1 MKKNTTFHNLFQKIV
16 SEEEIAFI
24 QDAIGYKDTAR
35 KLDVLTLIYYL
46 LCASMNELKS
56 YRDCADVGDQF
67 GLPKVNYSTLS
78 KKAGHVDY
86 NIMKQLFHL
95 VVSKCNRATHRSL
108 KISKELLLV
117 DSTTIT
123 VGKSRLPWALYHGER
138 AGIKLHVS
146 YSPLTEMP
154 LQVVETT
161 GLVHDGP
168 ISEQLTDSRFIMV
181 EDRAYLKI
189 KRIDQFASA
198 SDQQMFVIR
207 MKENVEIFRPHSLK
221 RFEQAGSPI
230 TRDITCQLGTEQS
243 RSKKRHRVV
252 FFKDD
257 YGNEMRVVT
266 NLMNV
271 SPEIIADMYK
281 ARWRIETFFRWIKQ
295 NLNVPVLFGTTEN
308 AVFNQLFSALIAYV
322 LLKWLYSKTSQGR
335 IFKKISFITFQR
347 KLLKDNLP
355 IDWRSEMA
363 VVLKKH
369 KDSQGISLSNFG

>member
-16 SEEEIAFI
+16 SEEEVAVI
-24 QDAIGYKDTAR
+24 QDTIGYKDTAR
-35 KLDVLTLIYYL
+35 KLDVFTLINYL
-46 LCASMNELKS
+46 LCAAMNELKS
-56 YRDCADVGDQF
+56 YRDCADVGDQY

-78 KKAGHVDY
+78 KKAGHADST
-86 NIMKQLFHL
+86 IMKKLFHL
-95 VVSKCNRATHRSL
+95 VVSKCNRMTRRAL

-154 LQVVETT
+154 LQVVETN

-168 ISEQLTDSRFIMV
+168 IGEQLVDSRFVMV
-181 EDRAYLKI
+181 EDRAYFKI
-189 KRIDQFASA
+189 TRIDQFIT
-198 SDQQMFVIR
+198 DQQLFVIR
-207 MKENVEIFRPHSLK
+207 MKENVEIFRPHALQRLEK
-221 RFEQAGSPI
+221 AGSPV

-243 RSKKRHRVV
+243 RSEKRHRIV

-271 SPEIIADMYK
+271 APEVIADMYK
-281 ARWRIETFFRWIKQ
+281 ARWGIETFFRWIKQ
-295 NLNVPVLFGTTEN
+295 NLTVPILFGTTEN
-308 AVFNQLFSALIAYV
+308 AVFNQLFAALIAYV
-322 LLKWLYSKTSQGR
+322 LLKWLYSKTSEGR
-335 IFKKISFITFQR
+335 VFKNLSFIS
-347 KLLKDNLP
+347 LKDNLP
-355 IDWRSEMA
+355 IDWRSELA
-363 VVLKKH
+363 LVLKKH
-369 KDSQGISLSNFG
+369 KRTRGV

>member
-16 SEEEIAFI
+16 SEEEVAVI
-24 QDAIGYKDTAR
+24 QDAIGYEDTAR
-35 KLDVLTLIYYL
+35 KLDVLTLINYL
-46 LCASMNELKS
+46 ICASMNELKS
-56 YRDCADVGDQF
+56 YRDCADVGDQY
-67 GLPKVNYSTLS
+67 GLPKVNFSTLS

-86 NIMKQLFHL
+86 NIMKKLFHL
-95 VVSKCNRATHRSL
+95 VVSKCNRVTRRSL

-168 ISEQLTDSRFIMV
+168 IGEQLVDCRFILV
-181 EDRAYLKI
+181 EDRAYFKI
-189 KRIDQFASA
+189 KRIDQFTE
-198 SDQQMFVIR
+198 DQQKFVIR
-207 MKENVEIFRPHSLK
+207 VKENVEIFRPYALK
-221 RFEQAGSPI
+221 RMEEAESSV

-271 SPEIIADMYK
+271 SPEVIADMYK

-308 AVFNQLFSALIAYV
+308 AVFNQLFAALIAYV
-322 LLKWLYSKTSQGR
+322 LLKWLYSKTSEGR
-335 IFKKISFITFQR
+335 VFEKISFISFQR

-369 KDSQGISLSNFG
+369 KNSHGISLSNFG

>member
-16 SEEEIAFI
+16 SEEEIAII

-35 KLDVLTLIYYL
+35 KLDVLTLINYL

-56 YRDCADVGDQF
+56 YRDCADVGDQY
-67 GLPKVNYSTLS
+67 GLTKVNYSTLS

-86 NIMKQLFHL
+86 HILKKLFHL
-95 VVSKCNRATHRSL
+95 VVSKCNRATRRAL
-108 KISKELLLV
+108 KIPKDLLLV

-154 LQVVETT
+154 FQVVETT
-161 GLVHDGP
+161 GLQHDGP
-168 ISEQLTDSRFIMV
+168 IGEQLVDSRFIMV
-181 EDRAYLKI
+181 EDRAYFKI
-189 KRIDQFASA
+189 KRIDQFSGE
-198 SDQQMFVIR
+198 DKQMFVIR
-207 MKENVEIFRPHSLK
+207 MKENVEIFRPYALQ
-221 RFEQAGSPI
+221 RLEEAGSPV
-230 TRDITCQLGTEQS
+230 TRDITCQLGTKQA
-243 RSKKRHRVV
+243 RSKQRHRVV

-257 YGNEMRVVT
+257 YENEMRVVT

-271 SPEIIADMYK
+271 SAEAIADMYK
-281 ARWRIETFFRWIKQ
+281 ARWKIETFFRWIKQ

-308 AVFNQLFSALIAYV
+308 AVFNQLFAALIAFV
-322 LLKWLYSKTSQGR
+322 LLKWLYTKTSEGR
-335 IFKKISFITFQR
+335 VFEKISFISFQR
-347 KLLKDNLP
+347 KLLNDNLP

-363 VVLKKH
+363 VILKNY
-369 KDSQGISLSNFG
+369 KDIQGISLSNFG

>member
-16 SEEEIAFI
+16 SEDEVNVI

-35 KLDVLTLIYYL
+35 KLTVHILIHYLT
-46 LCASMNELKS
+46 CAAMNEFKS
-56 YRDCADVGDQF
+56 YRECADVGDKH
-67 GLPKVNYSTLS
+67 GLPKVDHSTIS

-86 NIMKQLFHL
+86 KIMKELFHL
-95 VVSKCNRATHRSL
+95 VVSKCNRMTRRAL

-146 YSPLTEMP
+146 YTPLTEMP

-168 ISEQLTDSRFIMV
+168 IGEQLVDSRFIMV
-181 EDRAYLKI
+181 EDRAYFKI
-189 KRIDQFASA
+189 KRIDQFTE
-198 SDQQMFVIR
+198 DQQKFVIR
-207 MKENVEIFRPHSLK
+207 IKENVEIFRPHALQ
-221 RFEQAGSPI
+221 RLEQAGSPI
-230 TRDITCQLGTEQS
+230 TRDITCQLGTKQS
-243 RSKKRHRVV
+243 RSKNRHRVV

-266 NLMNV
+266 NV
-271 SPEIIADMYK
+271 VDVAPEVIADMYK

-308 AVFNQLFSALIAYV
+308 AVFNQLFAALIAYV
-322 LLKWLYSKTSQGR
+322 LLKWLYSKTAEGR
-335 IFKKISFITFQR
+335 IFKKLSFISFLRQ
-347 KLLKDNLP
+347 LQKDNLP

-363 VVLKKH
+363 VIFQKL
-369 KDSQGISLSNFG
+369 

>member
-16 SEEEIAFI
+16 SEEEIAVI
-24 QDAIGYKDTAR
+24 QDALGYKDTAR
-35 KLDVLTLIYYL
+35 KLDVITLINYL
-46 LCASMNELKS
+46 LCAAMNEFKS
-56 YRDCADVGDQF
+56 YRDCADVGDQY

-86 NIMKQLFHL
+86 NIMKNLFHL
-95 VVSKCNRATHRSL
+95 VVSKCNRATRRTL
-108 KISKELLLV
+108 KIPKDLLLI

-146 YSPLTEMP
+146 YTPHTEMP

-168 ISEQLTDSRFIMV
+168 ISEQLADARFIMV

-189 KRIDQFASA
+189 KRIDQFV
-198 SDQQMFVIR
+198 SDQQKFVIR
-207 MKENVEIFRPHSLK
+207 MKENIEVYHPHALQ
-221 RFEQAGSPI
+221 RIEQKGSRV
-230 TRDITCQLGTEQS
+230 TRDITCQLGTKQT
-243 RSKKRHRVV
+243 RSEKRHRVV

-271 SPEIIADMYK
+271 SPEAITDMYK

-295 NLNVPVLFGTTEN
+295 SLNVPVLFGTTEN
-308 AVFNQLFSALIAYV
+308 AVYNQLFSALIAYV
-322 LLKWLYSKTSQGR
+322 LLKWLYSKTAQGR
-335 IFKKISFITFQR
+335 VFKKLSFTSFQR
-347 KLLKDNLP
+347 KLREDNLP
-355 IDWRSEMA
+355 IDWHSELA
-363 VVLKKH
+363 LVLKKY
-369 KDSQGISLSNFG
+369 KDSQGISIPNFG

>member
-1 MKKNTTFHNLFQKIV
+1 MKKDNTFHNLFQKIV
-16 SEEEIAFI
+16 SEEEVMVI

-35 KLDVLTLIYYL
+35 KLDVLTLMEYL
-46 LCASMNELKS
+46 LCAAMNELKS
-56 YRDCADVGDQF
+56 YRDCADVGDQY

-78 KKAGHVDY
+78 KKASHVDY
-86 NIMKQLFHL
+86 NIMKKLFDL
-95 VVSKCNRATHRSL
+95 VVSKCNRVTRRAL

-168 ISEQLTDSRFIMV
+168 IGEQMVDSRLVMV
-181 EDRAYLKI
+181 EDRAYFKI
-189 KRIDQFASA
+189 SRIDPFIK
-198 SDQQMFVIR
+198 DQQMFVIR
-207 MKENVEIFRPHSLK
+207 MKENVEIYRPHALQ
-221 RFEQAGSPI
+221 RLEQTGSRV

-257 YGNEMRVVT
+257 HGNEMRVVT
-266 NLMNV
+266 NVMDV
-271 SPEIIADMYK
+271 SPEVIADMYR

-295 NLNVPVLFGTTEN
+295 NLNVPTIFGTTEN
-308 AVFNQLFSALIAYV
+308 AVFNQLFAALIAYV
-322 LLKWLYSKTSQGR
+322 LLKWLFSKTSEGR
-335 IFKKISFITFQR
+335 VFKKLSFISFQR
-347 KLLKDNLP
+347 QLLKGNLP
-355 IDWRSEMA
+355 IDWRFEMTII
-363 VVLKKH
+363 LEKH
-369 KDSQGISLSNFG
+369 NKSQGMRLSNFG

>member
-16 SEEEIAFI
+16 SDDEITII
-24 QDAIGYKDTAR
+24 QDAVGYKDTAR
-35 KLDVLTLIYYL
+35 KLDVLTLINYL
-46 LCASMNELKS
+46 LCAAMNELKS
-56 YRDCADVGDQF
+56 YRDCADVGDQY
-67 GLPKVNYSTLS
+67 GLPKVNFSTLS
-78 KKAGHVDY
+78 KKACHMDY
-86 NIMKQLFHL
+86 NIMKKLFHL
-95 VVSKCNRATHRSL
+95 VVSKCNRATRRAL
-108 KISKELLLV
+108 KVSKELLLI

-146 YSPLTEMP
+146 YSPTTEMP
-154 LQVVETT
+154 LQVIETT

-168 ISEQLTDSRFIMV
+168 ISEKLADSRFIIV

-189 KRIDQFASA
+189 KRIDQFASET
-198 SDQQMFVIR
+198 DTQLFVIR
-207 MKENVEIFRPHSLK
+207 MKENIEIFRPHSLK
-221 RFEQAGSPI
+221 RIEQAGSSV
-230 TRDITCQLGTEQS
+230 TRDITCQLGTKQS
-243 RSKKRHRVV
+243 RSEKRHRVV

-257 YGNEMRVVT
+257 YGNEMRVAT

-271 SPEIIADMYK
+271 SPEVIADMYK

-308 AVFNQLFSALIAYV
+308 AVFNQLFAALIAYV
-322 LLKWLYSKTSQGR
+322 LLKWLYTKTSAGR
-335 IFKKISFITFQR
+335 VFEKMSFVSFQR

-363 VVLKKH
+363 VVLKGH
-369 KDSQGISLSNFG
+369 KNFQGIILSNFG